1 MTLAASQSPVQ
12 LVGLLQIA
20 RLEGRV
26 PLLLL
31 GLQGLR
37 FLRYKRSLVT
47 IVIKVTLLSCYPEVH
62 LMTLTFREINT

>member
-1 MTLAASQSPVQ
+1 MTLAGSQSPVQ

-47 IVIKVTLLSCYPEVH
+47 IVNQSDFVVLLSRSSSYDFN
-62 LMTLTFREINT
+62 LS